1 MRLKTYRVATM
12 PEAMVL
18 IKRDLGDDALI
29 LNTKKVKTGGL
40 FGLFRKELLEVT
52 AAVETAEES
61 APQPA
66 VSKAPP
72 AEVTETPE
80 PQSQPTDAL
89 MEELK
94 SLKRLMVHEGPEDRL
109 PELLRPMR
117 RLLEKQGVDEAVQT
131 ELLSELLQTVES
143 DKPVQE
149 AFHAELVR
157 FIEQHQQAI
166 QNDSPSIA
174 CFIGPTGVGKTTTIA
189 KVAAEQLLE
198 HKRTVGLITADTYRI
213 AAVAQLKTYGEILDV
228 PVEVV
233 ESREQLAGALEAL
246 KACDVILI
254 DTAGRNYQQAEYVQD
269 LQKLLPDTQHI
280 HTTLVLSLTAKY
292 EDMVHIIGNFGA
304 LSIDELLLTKKDE
317 TASAGVI
324 LNLLHHY
331 RIPLRRIATGQNV
344 PDDLVAATPSLIA
357 DYIAGE
363 LRHA

>member
-18 IKRDLGDDALI
+18 IKKDLGDDALI

-40 FGLFRKELLEVT
+40 FGWFQKERLEVT
-52 AAVETAEES
+52 AAVQTAEES
-61 APQPA
+61 APPPPVAKTQ
-66 VSKAPP
+66 P
-72 AEVTETPE
+72 AEVPATNEAKSPD
-80 PQSQPTDAL
+80 TDVL

-94 SLKRLMVHEGPEDRL
+94 SLKRLMMHEGPEDRL
-109 PELLRPMR
+109 PENLRPMR
-117 RLLEKQGVDEAVQT
+117 RLLEKQGVEQAVQT
-131 ELLSELLQTVES
+131 ELLSKLLQAEN
-143 DKPVQE
+143 DAPVE
-149 AFHAELVR
+149 AFHKELVR
-157 FIEQHQQAI
+157 FIEQHQQAVH
-166 QNDSPSIA
+166 NDSPSIA

-269 LQKLLPDTQHI
+269 LQKLLPETQHI

-292 EDMVHIIGNFGA
+292 EDMVQIIGNFDA

-324 LNLLHHY
+324 LNLLHRY

-357 DYIAGE
+357 DYIAEE

>member
-1 MRLKTYRVATM
+1 MRLKTYRVTTM
-12 PEAMVL
+12 PEAMAL

-40 FGLFRKELLEVT
+40 FGLFRKDCLEVT
-52 AAVETAEES
+52 AAAETAEQS
-61 APQPA
+61 ALKAVAPAKAQPA
-66 VSKAPP
+66 P
-72 AEVTETPE
+72 AEAPATKGQEN
-80 PQSQPTDAL
+80 DAL
-89 MEELK
+89 MEELQ
-94 SLKRLMVHEGPEDRL
+94 SLKRLMMHEGPEDRL
-109 PELLRPMR
+109 PEPLRPLR
-117 RLLEKQGVDEAVQT
+117 SLLEKQGVEQTVQT
-131 ELLSELLQTVES
+131 ELLSKLLKASENEA
-143 DKPVQE
+143 PVQE
-149 AFHAELVR
+149 AFHAELIR

-166 QNDSPSIA
+166 KNESPSIA

-233 ESREQLAGALEAL
+233 ESREQLAGALDAL
-246 KACDVILI
+246 KDCDVILI
-254 DTAGRNYQQAEYVQD
+254 DTAGRNYQQAEYIQD
-269 LQKLLPDTQHI
+269 LQRLLPETQHI

-292 EDMVHIIGNFGA
+292 EDMVQIIGNFEA

-324 LNLLHHY
+324 LNLLHRY

-344 PDDLVAATPSLIA
+344 PDDLVAATPGRIA